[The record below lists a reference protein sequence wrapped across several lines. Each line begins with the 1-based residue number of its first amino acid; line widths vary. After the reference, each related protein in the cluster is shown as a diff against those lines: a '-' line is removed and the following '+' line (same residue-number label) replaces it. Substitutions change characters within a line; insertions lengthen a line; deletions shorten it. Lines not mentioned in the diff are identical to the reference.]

1 MFFYNLIQV
10 KMFCIT
16 LEIIFYNTLM
26 NEGVLRVGKREIGE
40 SHELLGQISVE
51 IPVDGALLRLPA
63 PDAPN
68 SG

>member
-40 SHELLGQISVE
+40 SHELLRQISVE
-51 IPVDGALLRLPA
+51 ISVDWALLRLPA

>member
-40 SHELLGQISVE
+40 SHELLGKIGVEISV
-51 IPVDGALLRLPA
+51 DWALLRLPA

>member
-1 MFFYNLIQV
+1 MFFYNLIQF

-40 SHELLGQISVE
+40 SDELLGQICVE
-51 IPVDGALLRLPA
+51 ISVDGALLRLPA

>member
-16 LEIIFYNTLM
+16 LEITFYNTLM

-40 SHELLGQISVE
+40 SHELLRQISVE
-51 IPVDGALLRLPA
+51 ISVDWALLRLPA